1 MIKKKINKKLKRIV
15 NKRSQRRQTKMNIGK
30 NTDIKLGIKRE
41 RERKSKTKQHAPLP
55 LCTNIHNQRQI
66 NLAQLCRRNQFY
78 TKLIPLPV
86 CK

>member
-41 RERKSKTKQHAPLP
+41 RERKSKVKQNNMHPFLYV
-55 LCTNIHNQRQI
+55 QI
-66 NLAQLCRRNQFY
+66 Y
-78 TKLIPLPV
+78 TIRGKSIWHSCV
-86 CK
+86 VAINFTQS